1 MHLPIYRYISTPP
14 QKKIMMFFCHRLFL
28 FIVRV
33 TRYQIDAELVHQLL
47 VIKTIAAC
55 RLREF
60 CWVAMLVLL
69 GRFL

>member
-1 MHLPIYRYISTPP
+1 MHLQIYRYISTPP
-14 QKKIMMFFCHRLFL
+14 KKNNDIFFHRLFL

-47 VIKTIAAC
+47 VVKAIAVC

-60 CWVAMLVLL
+60 KS
-69 GRFL
+69 GRDF

>member
-1 MHLPIYRYISTPP
+1 MHLQIYRYISTP
-14 QKKIMMFFCHRLFL
+14 QKIMMFFCHRLFL

-47 VIKTIAAC
+47 VVKAIAAC

-60 CWVAMLVLL
+60 KS
-69 GRFL
+69 GRDF

>member
-1 MHLPIYRYISTPP
+1 MYLQIYRYIFTPP
-14 QKKIMMFFCHRLFL
+14 KKIMIFFCHRFIL

-33 TRYQIDAELVHQLL
+33 TRNQIDAELVYQLL
-47 VIKTIAAC
+47 VVKAIAAC

-60 CWVAMLVLL
+60 SWVAMLVLF